1 MKPITFYALR
11 INNELYHIYIYIIY
25 LYPNNFTCKYLLQQ
39 GIGPVEGLW
48 FLKHYKYWTH
58 LRYPVVA

>member
-25 LYPNNFTCKYLLQQ
+25 LYLHGNASVIDFFVSFFSFFPSTDSEFSKDSSLSFTA
-39 GIGPVEGLW
+39 I
-48 FLKHYKYWTH
+48 
-58 LRYPVVA
+58 